1 LDLNRVK
8 EILSTEE
15 EIAVHYHGVPVWI
28 ESIEDTSS
36 MALVSARGVH
46 DYSRLVAIDALD
58 EARNYH
64 S

>member
-1 LDLNRVK
+1 LDLIRVK

-28 ESIEDTSS
+28 ESIDDTSS
-36 MALVSARGVH
+36 MAMVSARGVH
-46 DYSRLVAIDALD
+46 DYSRLVAIDALA
-58 EARNYH
+58 EAPNSH